1 MTILVY
7 TENREGRLIKAA
19 FELISYAKEV
29 AQKTNAR
36 VVALSIGDV
45 NRDELMKT
53 ANYGATRVV
62 TINDE
67 KLSLMDNK
75 RYISVV
81 AEVAEKEQA
90 EIILLPDNTTGKA
103 LTPGLSAKL
112 KAGLVSGVASLPQSY
127 DPFIVKKKVYSGK
140 SIASVKIL
148 TDRKILT
155 LPSNSFG
162 VIEPESNGEPQIEE
176 FTPDADMESK
186 INLVS
191 MNKVTDKILLSE
203 AEIVVSGGRGMKGP
217 ENWGMI
223 EELAG
228 LLNAATACSR
238 PVSDEGWRPHS
249 EHVGQTGKVIAPNL
263 YIACGISGAIQHVAG
278 ISSSKCI
285 VAINKDDEAPI
296 FDVADYG
303 IVGDVQKV
311 LPQLTQ
317 AIKAIKEA

>member
-140 SIASVKIL
+140 SIANVKIL